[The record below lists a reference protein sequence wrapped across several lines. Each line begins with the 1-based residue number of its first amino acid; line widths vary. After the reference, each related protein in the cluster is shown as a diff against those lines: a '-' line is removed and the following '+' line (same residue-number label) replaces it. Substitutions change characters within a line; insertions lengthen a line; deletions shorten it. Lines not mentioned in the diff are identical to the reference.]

1 MAETKMVVVAFLLV
15 AMLVASSASAAQATC
30 FLNCYARCANGKVGD
45 TSCNNMCMQACVI
58 PTSIS
63 TDGSVNF
70 DPSSIMAETKMVV
83 VAFLL
88 VAMLVASS
96 APAVEGAHCLRDCF
110 ARCPKETDNTV
121 TSCHDLCVQS
131 CIIPRRK
138 R

>member
-15 AMLVASSASAAQATC
+15 AMLVASSAPAVEGAHCLRDC
-30 FLNCYARCANGKVGD
+30 FARCPKETDNTV
-45 TSCNNMCMQACVI
+45 TSCHDLCVQSCII
-58 PTSIS
+58 PRRKL
-63 TDGSVNF
+63 
-70 DPSSIMAETKMVV
+70 MAETKMVV

>member
-1 MAETKMVVVAFLLV
+1 MEGSTDQTRAKAVGRWNAVDKSRAGSGKAAEMRTREFLLGFWTV
-15 AMLVASSASAAQATC
+15 
-30 FLNCYARCANGKVGD
+30 
-45 TSCNNMCMQACVI
+45 
-58 PTSIS
+58 
-63 TDGSVNF
+63 
-70 DPSSIMAETKMVV
+70 MAETKMVV

-96 APAVEGAHCLRDCF
+96 APAVEGAHCLRNCF